1 LLFSLK
7 CTLEVFVNDLGSHS
21 FDSFR
26 ALLLAEFAKRTQ
38 RRPQYSLRAFARFL
52 DVEPSILSKI
62 LRGKVAITSER
73 VTRLAPRLGLSDEDA
88 KRYIEALRKEKNRAA
103 VAPAAIFDGTYG
115 ASQMSLARCQSGA
128 EWHHFA
134 ILELIKIQG
143 FRPDAEWIAATL
155 GISREE
161 TENAVTKLKR
171 LGLLEI
177 TDNGEWRNNSENGE
191 NAATGSR
198 HQDPSPVH
206 DGPIVRHHDLLDRAK
221 AAVETVPL
229 ELRDQA
235 SVTFAIDAA
244 LVPEIKQRLLAFR
257 CSLAEFIEKKSK
269 EKNHVYVLTCSLF
282 PLSKPQISETQPT
295 HDSSM
300 AGS

>member
-1 LLFSLK
+1 M
-7 CTLEVFVNDLGSHS
+7 NDLGSHS

-88 KRYIEALRKEKNRAA
+88 KRYIEALRKEKSRAA
-103 VAPAAIFDGTYG
+103 VAPAAIFDGAYG
-115 ASQMSLARCQSGA
+115 ASQMSLARFQSGA

-143 FRPDAEWIAATL
+143 FRPDAEWIATTL

-161 TENAVTKLKR
+161 TEDAVTKLKR

-177 TDNGEWRNNSENGE
+177 ADNGEWRENSG
-191 NAATGSR
+191 NAANGSR
-198 HQDPSPVH
+198 YQDHPPVH
-206 DGPIVRHHDLLDRAK
+206 DGSGVRHHDLLDRAK

-257 CSLAEFIEKKSK
+257 CSLADFIEKKSK

-282 PLSKPQISETQPT
+282 PVSKPQISETQPT